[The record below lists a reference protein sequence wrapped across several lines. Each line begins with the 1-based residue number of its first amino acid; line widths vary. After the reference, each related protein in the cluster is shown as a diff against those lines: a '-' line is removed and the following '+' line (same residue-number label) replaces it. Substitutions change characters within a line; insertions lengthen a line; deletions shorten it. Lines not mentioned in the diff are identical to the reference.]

1 MFFRPLRLTIGEI
14 SGFPV
19 GYKWAGRRQ
28 LCDSGVHAYLMRG
41 IHGKAQEGAFSVVM
55 YKSFKIKYFPCNS
68 LKTRSGGYDDDL
80 DLGDIV

>member
-1 MFFRPLRLTIGEI
+1 MLSFQIGEI

-19 GYKWAGRRQ
+19 GYKWTGRRQ

-41 IHGKAQEGAFSVVM
+41 IHGRKYEGAFSIVM
-55 YKSFKIKYFPCNS
+55 YVSNQIQTVLYP
-68 LKTRSGGYDDDL
+68 LIEIRSGGYDDDL